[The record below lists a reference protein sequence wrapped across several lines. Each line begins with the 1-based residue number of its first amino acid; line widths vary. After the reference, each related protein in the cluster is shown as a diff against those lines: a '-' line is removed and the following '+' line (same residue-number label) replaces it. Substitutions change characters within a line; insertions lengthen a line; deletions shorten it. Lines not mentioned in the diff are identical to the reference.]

1 MHVDS
6 GSLYIPLA
14 GYKCAARPKRDLSP
28 AKTIAG
34 HYGLA
39 HQIMKL
45 REELQEL
52 HEAARDFVDVGC
64 PTDRDTHEQGHLLEE
79 LADVEL
85 MVDQIKYLLDADG
98 IVANIRNCKEARQI
112 KRILEERK
120 AEKEGKNK

>member
-6 GSLYIPLA
+6 GSLYIQPSA
-14 GYKCAARPKRDLSP
+14 AKCAARPKRDLAP

-34 HYGLA
+34 HYGLT
-39 HQIMKL
+39 HQLMKL

-52 HEAARDFVDVGC
+52 HEAACDFEDIGC

-85 MVDQIKYLLDADG
+85 MIDQIKYLLDADG
-98 IVANIRNCKEARQI
+98 IVANIRNCREARQI
-112 KRILEERK
+112 RRILEERK
-120 AEKEGKNK
+120 AEREGK